1 MAHQVDA
8 KTRPEAARTE
18 PIIADASP
26 NVNTSSHA
34 SAAGAPQ
41 EPERARVG
49 EELLQDM
56 LPEITALAQ
65 KVGGFK
71 RLAEIAAE
79 LDRGC
84 PEQ

>member
-1 MAHQVDA
+1 MAQQVDA

-18 PIIADASP
+18 PIVAVASP
-26 NVNTSSHA
+26 DVNATA
-34 SAAGAPQ
+34 QMRAAAAQ
-41 EPERARVG
+41 MPEQAGVG
-49 EELLQDM
+49 DGLLQDM

-84 PEQ
+84 PEH